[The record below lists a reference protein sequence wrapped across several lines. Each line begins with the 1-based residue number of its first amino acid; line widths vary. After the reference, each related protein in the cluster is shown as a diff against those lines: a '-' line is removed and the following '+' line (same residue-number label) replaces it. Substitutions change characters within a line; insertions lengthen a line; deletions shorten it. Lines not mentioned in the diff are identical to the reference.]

1 MRVSIAKRS
10 ALTLLLLSLVVLSLG
25 TACGG
30 NEETTGSGG
39 AGDVEEAAGIGNFN
53 DWDANNNDE
62 LNQKEFSLGAF
73 GNWDANNNDEITQEE
88 FNTGTDTWFGNYNGN
103 FNDWDANNNEVL
115 NQEEFNEGIQS
126 NGLFE
131 EWDADNNNVIAENEF
146 NDMSTQV

>member
-10 ALTLLLLSLVVLSLG
+10 ALTLLLLSLVVLFLG

-39 AGDVEEAAGIGNFN
+39 AGDVEEAAGI
-53 DWDANNNDE
+53 
-62 LNQKEFSLGAF
+62 
-73 GNWDANNNDEITQEE
+73 
-88 FNTGTDTWFGNYNGN
+88 GN